1 MNYFELFFLKFYVI
15 ENIGEVYRFEL
26 IILKKL
32 KDLFNFFYVEF
43 LDDFFSEL
51 FVWEILNNEI
61 F

>member
-32 KDLFNFFYVEF
+32 KDMFNFFYVEF